1 LGNGDDLS
9 LSFDIGLGPALEV
22 SSTLRRKADNIFEK
36 EQEYVIEMAN
46 RQQRHDKSPKYYIS
60 DNG

>member
-1 LGNGDDLS
+1 MR
-9 LSFDIGLGPALEV
+9 LGPALEV